1 MEKLQNSLCP
11 LALQETNTERKHSG
25 SSSYDTGPSHRHILL
40 LPKPQRPGP
49 QASSSSDPLTPH
61 KHLLPTERQHSLVTV
76 HKDGDAGFSQ
86 GYEGTVKE
94 KEK

>member
-1 MEKLQNSLCP
+1 MTQVPPTATSCFSL
-11 LALQETNTERKHSG
+11 N
-25 SSSYDTGPSHRHILL
+25 
-40 LPKPQRPGP
+40 PKGLGP

-76 HKDGDAGFSQ
+76 HKDGGAGFSQ